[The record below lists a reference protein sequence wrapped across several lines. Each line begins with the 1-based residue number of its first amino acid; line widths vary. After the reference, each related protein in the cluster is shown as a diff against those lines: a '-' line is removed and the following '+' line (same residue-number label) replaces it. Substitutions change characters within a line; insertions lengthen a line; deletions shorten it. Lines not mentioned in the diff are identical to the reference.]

1 MMCKN
6 KEPWVFTLQR
16 EFTWESGF
24 RVAEDVAF
32 RDKTGVVRLMLRRQ
46 GAITVTERYAWDEA

>member
-1 MMCKN
+1 MCKN

-24 RVAEDVAF
+24 RVAEATCASD
-32 RDKTGVVRLMLRRQ
+32 
-46 GAITVTERYAWDEA
+46 